1 MRENEKHTTRVSSD
15 EARRLKDE
23 TDTARLDAMTDA
35 DIAKAVAEDP
45 DAAPLD
51 IDWDK
56 ASLVIPP
63 TAKDIIT
70 LRLDHDVLEWLRS
83 TGPGYQTRINQV
95 LRTWYEQSARREQA
109 KAARIKLKVP
119 KLKPPPGLAKAMAK
133 KAAAK
138 PARKNAEDEDYV
150 ATLAR
155 LMGVSK
161 VSISAH
167 AKKPAR
173 KKARAKAASKRHAP
187 AKSRA

>member
-1 MRENEKHTTRVSSD
+1 MTANKENIVRVSAA
-15 EARRLKDE
+15 EARRMKGK
-23 TDTARLDAMTDA
+23 TDYARLDAMTDT

-63 TAKDIIT
+63 TAKDLIT
-70 LRLDHDVLEWLRS
+70 LRIDHDLLEWLRS

-95 LRTWYEQSARREQA
+95 LRAWYEQSARREQA
-109 KAARIKLKVP
+109 KSERVKLKVP

-138 PARKNAEDEDYV
+138 PARKNVEDEDYV
-150 ATLAR
+150 AMLAR
-155 LMGVSK
+155 LMQTK
-161 VSISAH
+161 DRSA
-167 AKKPAR
+167 AR
-173 KKARAKAASKRHAP
+173 KRDEKPARAKAAKRHAP